1 MRAKRR
7 GIFVSLKEELGSDML
22 DDKIQDSLQMN
33 FLKQNLYTY
42 IFNKDKT
49 IRKLPKLE
57 IRCITCS
64 Y

>member
-1 MRAKRR
+1 
-7 GIFVSLKEELGSDML
+7 ML

-42 IFNKDKT
+42 IFIKDKT